1 MSLSKIV
8 SEVQEATDAGFVG
21 TTKKRKGVAKMA
33 AAHGAKIVAVRA
45 IADAVGGSSIA
56 GKLLATMARHTIT
69 KGIK

>member
-1 MSLSKIV
+1 MSLNKLV
-8 SEVQEATDAGFVG
+8 KEVQEAKDAGFVG
-21 TTKKRKGVAKMA
+21 TKKRKGVAKMA

-69 KGIK
+69 KGMK